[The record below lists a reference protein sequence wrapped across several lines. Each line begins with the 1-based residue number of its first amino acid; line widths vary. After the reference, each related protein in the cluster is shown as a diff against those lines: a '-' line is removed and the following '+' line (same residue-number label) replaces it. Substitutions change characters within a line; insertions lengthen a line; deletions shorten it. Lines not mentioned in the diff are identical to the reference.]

1 MQRPAAASALQGI
14 LGIESAAKVIRRNR
28 CLRSLTRRGDFL
40 ERSKTAMLSLASGAT
55 VWKNGRVMRSST
67 LPAKLFVENRARL
80 RELLLPNSLV
90 IVNANDVP
98 ATNGDGTLPLVQNSD
113 LLYFTGVAQ
122 EETILMLFPS
132 AFDQSESEILF
143 LRETNEQI
151 ETWEGRR
158 LTKEE
163 ARAATG
169 IANVRWLSE
178 FPRLFRQHMCDCEH
192 VYLNTNE
199 HRRAQP
205 EIESRDARFICDV
218 QRRYPLHSYQR
229 LARLTRRLRAVKSP
243 LEIDAIRKA
252 CAVTEQAFRK
262 LLTLVRP
269 GVSEKLLAAELA
281 REFIHAGAGFAY
293 EPIIASGANSC
304 VLHYVQNDQ
313 VCRRGTLLLL
323 DIGARHAHYP
333 CDLSRTVPVSGR
345 FTKRQRQV
353 YRAVLRVL
361 REAMSAAVPGRLPR
375 EWQEQAES
383 AMEKELVDLGLLTM
397 NEIRKQTQERKAVKK
412 YFMHG
417 IGHPLGLDVH
427 DVAEPGRPF
436 EPGFV
441 MTVEPGIY
449 IREEGFGIRI
459 ENDIVVTE
467 NAPVDLMKGIPIEP
481 EEIEELMQR

>member
-1 MQRPAAASALQGI
+1 
-14 LGIESAAKVIRRNR
+14 
-28 CLRSLTRRGDFL
+28 
-40 ERSKTAMLSLASGAT
+40 
-55 VWKNGRVMRSST
+55 MRSST
-67 LPAKLFVENRARL
+67 LPAKFFVENRARL

-90 IVNANDVP
+90 ILNANDVP

-113 LLYFTGVAQ
+113 LLYFTGIAQ

-132 AFDQSESEILF
+132 AFDQLESEILF

-151 ETWEGRR
+151 ATWEGRR

-169 IANVRWLSE
+169 ITNVRWLSE
-178 FPRLFRQHMCDCEH
+178 FPRLFRQHMCDCDH

-199 HRRAQP
+199 HRRAEP
-205 EIESRDARFICDV
+205 EIESRDARFIREV
-218 QRRYPLHSYQR
+218 QREYPLHSYQR
-229 LARLTRRLRAVKSP
+229 LARLTRRLRAVKSA
-243 LEIDAIRKA
+243 LEIEAVKKA
-252 CAVTEQAFRK
+252 CALTEQGFRK

-269 GVSEKLLAAELA
+269 GVNETVLAAELA
-281 REFIHAGAGFAY
+281 REFISAGAGFAY
-293 EPIIASGANSC
+293 QPIIASGANSC
-304 VLHYVQNDQ
+304 VLHYVENDQ

-323 DIGARHAHYP
+323 DIGARLGHYP
-333 CDLSRTVPVSGR
+333 SDLTRTVPVSGR
-345 FTKRQRQV
+345 FTKRQKQV

-361 REAMSAAVPGRLPR
+361 REAICAAVPGRLPR
-375 EWQEQAES
+375 EWQEQSES

-397 NEIRKQTQERKAVKK
+397 KDIRKQTKEQKAVKK

-441 MTVEPGIY
+441 LTVEPGIY
-449 IREEGFGIRI
+449 LPEEGFGIRI

-467 NAPVDLMKGIPIEP
+467 TTPIDLMEEIPIEP